1 MHESWRTYERVKSHI
16 CMSHGAYLKIYW
28 LTYRRVMYVCHTHV
42 CVSHICTSHVC
53 ASHTRMCVT
62 HMHESHMCVTHIYMC
77 HTHIYVSHTCSRLKI
92 GCHRILRLFLKNFH
106 LVTSVPEFSCD
117 LQLVSIVTR
126 YSSLMC
132 TDSAHE
138 LRSCMCTDSAH
149 DVLFFTHR

>member
-1 MHESWRTYERVKSHI
+1 MYESWRISEDLLAHLSTS
-16 CMSHGAYLKIYW
+16 
-28 LTYRRVMYVCHTHV
+28 HV
-42 CVSHICTSHVC
+42 CVSHTC
-53 ASHTRMCVT
+53 MCVT
-62 HMHESHMCVTHIYMC
+62 HMHESCMCVTHTYVCHTHARVTYVC